1 MPTSPLAS
9 FQAHFADVDD
19 PRIDR
24 TKLHALLD
32 IIVIAICAVVSG
44 ADNWV
49 DVADRGNAKLAWPRQ
64 YLPLPNSIPSHDT
77 FRDVFAR
84 LDPEQFETAFLSWV
98 QAVMQVTGQQV
109 IAMDG
114 KSLRRSYDRR
124 LGKDAIHLV
133 SVWASANHLV
143 LGQVKVD
150 AKSNEITAIPA
161 LLQVLTLAGCIVT
174 LDALGT
180 QTEIVQTIVDQQ
192 ADYVLALKEN
202 QGHLYEDVQATF
214 EEAQRP
220 QWTHVPHTYAKTVD
234 KDHGRLEIRECWAM
248 ERDYYLETL
257 RDRGLWAH
265 LHSLILIRAER
276 RIGERVS
283 VEQRFYS
290 DV

>member
-1 MPTSPLAS
+1 
-9 FQAHFADVDD
+9 
-19 PRIDR
+19 
-24 TKLHALLD
+24 
-32 IIVIAICAVVSG
+32 
-44 ADNWV
+44 
-49 DVADRGNAKLAWPRQ
+49 
-64 YLPLPNSIPSHDT
+64 
-77 FRDVFAR
+77 
-84 LDPEQFETAFLSWV
+84 
-98 QAVMQVTGQQV
+98 
-109 IAMDG
+109 MDG

-161 LLQVLTLAGCIVT
+161 LLQVLALAGCIVT

-234 KDHGRLEIRECWAM
+234 KDHGQLEIRECWAI
-248 ERDYYLETL
+248 ERDYYLEAL
-257 RDRGLWAH
+257 HDRGLWAH

-283 VEQRFYS
+283 VEQRFYIS
-290 DV
+290 SLPGQTDRLLTAIRSHRGVENELHWCLDVAFREDESRIHKGDGAQNFSVLRRLALNLLKREKTAKIGLKAKRLKAGWDEAYLLRILAAA